1 MRIMNI
7 QEATKASLETG
18 KLMVRK
24 DDPFNRKGKTEIR
37 INPTDG
43 PDCCVIHVVK
53 KRERGQA
60 AEMLESSS
68 SGPHFGRVGTGR
80 MSFKRGA
87 KNGKFNCI

>member
-1 MRIMNI
+1 MNI

-24 DDPFNRKGKTEIR
+24 DDPFNRKGKSEIR

-53 KRERGQA
+53 NGKEVRRQRCWNPQA
-60 AEMLESSS
+60 ADLISEEWVLVE
-68 SGPHFGRVGTGR
+68 
-80 MSFKRGA
+80 
-87 KNGKFNCI
+87 

>member
-1 MRIMNI
+1 MKI

-53 KRERGQA
+53 NGKEVRRQRCWNPQA
-60 AEMLESSS
+60 ADLISEEWVLVE
-68 SGPHFGRVGTGR
+68 
-80 MSFKRGA
+80 
-87 KNGKFNCI
+87 